1 MCSDNESD
9 GRTDNKALQAHAFHT
24 TTPDTLEVCAHI
36 ELVAAYAQADTALAI
51 LDSEADSC
59 VVGENTYIMLYTGR
73 YATLIGYDPATTKSA
88 RIPIVTAVV
97 KA

>member
-1 MCSDNESD
+1 MCLDDESD
-9 GRTDNKALQAHAFHT
+9 GTTDDKALQAGSFHT
-24 TTPDTLEVCAHI
+24 TTPDTLEVRAHI
-36 ELVAAYAQADTALAI
+36 ELVAAYAQADTAFAI
-51 LDSEADSC
+51 SDSRADSC
-59 VVGENTYIMLYTGR
+59 VVGENAYIMSYTGR